1 MNDLEILK
9 DWKKKYDEQKYYVAQ
24 LRSMNGLSAVTY
36 DKDPVQVSPSS
47 DQMVN
52 LMIKIEQ
59 AEIDL
64 ERYRRV
70 YIGWWACVLDKIHKM
85 PVDDLQRLMYL
96 VHIEDL
102 TLTQASMK
110 MFWSYD
116 YTRKQYK
123 KALAVY
129 ENVR

>member
-36 DKDPVQVSPSS
+36 DKDPVQTSPSS

-59 AEIDL
+59 AEMDL

-70 YIGWWACVLDKIHKM
+70 YIGWWACVLDRIHKM

-102 TLTQASMK
+102 TLVEASGK